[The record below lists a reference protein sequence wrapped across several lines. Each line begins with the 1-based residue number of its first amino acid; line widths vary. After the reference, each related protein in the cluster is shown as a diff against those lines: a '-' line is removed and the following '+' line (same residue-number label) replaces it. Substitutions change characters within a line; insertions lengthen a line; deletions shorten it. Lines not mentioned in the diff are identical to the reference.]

1 MFVNESIDDI
11 LKAKTQKQ
19 IRSDFKNQF
28 GISYSDLEKTLKR
41 LHDKD
46 ISAKIEHFSIPGM
59 GEADAIAIAPW
70 EVKRSSNGHQWEII
84 ATVVTQKIAN
94 EIVDFLKPRLDIG
107 ARNEFQYKVQQSYYE
122 IYVSNT
128 DALKIL
134 SKLKK

>member
-70 EVKRSSNGHQWEII
+70 EVKRSLNGHQWEII

-122 IYVSNT
+122 IYVSNI